1 MDSKQL
7 LEKFDKFVS
16 EQRATL
22 LQKNEAYAIDEDSLH
37 NFKASANMS
46 RITPAKG
53 CLNQLCI
60 KATRLGSLMSGGE
73 NHYESIDDTIRDLFN
88 YAFLLHAIITEN
100 TGDKLVTEFG
110 VTIPML
116 PGVKKISST
125 DSWVNG
131 IPSSTDFVDSNL
143 VETDDGL
150 VYGMAPGGT
159 VKYLGRAK

>member
-22 LQKNEAYAIDEDSLH
+22 VKKNEAYAIEEDSLH
-37 NFKASANMS
+37 NFKASANTA
-46 RITPAKG
+46 RILPAQG

-116 PGVKKISST
+116 PGVKKISSA

-131 IPSSTDFVDSNL
+131 VPSNADFGESKL

-150 VYGMAPGGT
+150 VYGLTPGGT
-159 VKYLGRAK
+159 IKYLGRAK

>member
-7 LEKFDKFVS
+7 LEKFDKFVA

-46 RITPAKG
+46 RILPEKG

-131 IPSSTDFVDSNL
+131 IPSSTDFIDSNI

-150 VYGMAPGGT
+150 VYGLTTGGV

>member
-22 LQKNEAYAIDEDSLH
+22 VKKNGAYAIDEDALH
-37 NFKASANMS
+37 NFKASANMA
-46 RITPAKG
+46 RISPAQG

-88 YAFLLHAIITEN
+88 YAFLLHAIITES

-125 DSWVNG
+125 ASYVNG
-131 IPSSTDFVDSNL
+131 IPSNADFGDSQL

-150 VYGMAPGGT
+150 VYGLTPGGT
-159 VKYLGRAK
+159 ILYLGRAK